1 MAKKPK
7 HDPTTAWTMSN
18 NQGFSSAYQNN
29 TLYNSMLN
37 VYKSLAYGYPQPFT
51 PQQGALPVSAIAPT
65 VIPALGPSQRIDWAT
80 MRVGE
85 TCDAQVIVFEIANVQ
100 TTYQLA
106 DNTYHLRGADGSE
119 GVYMPTASG
128 GTVTKTKMADP
139 VLTPAEV
146 EETTELLI
154 GWRTYNIENYKLRGA
169 WSTWESRV
177 FHASCNCKEFAST
190 ATNRALQFEAVEGRR
205 EQMRE
210 HLASGKGTCGVYSR
224 KKLSA
229 KSDYEIYPSSYPIR
243 VAARCVNYGLGYEYD
258 GGYRSEFCRIEHLYL
273 LSKVPLAVNIATGSM
288 VESVMLPV
296 GYAAQTVTPETVAQ
310 VLSTTYGV
318 PCDVMSPLEF
328 AYKDEEGML

>member
-1 MAKKPK
+1 MTKKPK

-18 NQGFSSAYQNN
+18 GVASPFSYSNILSAYNYL
-29 TLYNSMLN
+29 T
-37 VYKSLAYGYPQPFT
+37 GYPHPFT
-51 PQQGALPVSAIAPT
+51 PQQGSLPVSAIAPT
-65 VIPALGPSQRIDWAT
+65 YLPIST
-80 MRVGE
+80 
-85 TCDAQVIVFEIANVQ
+85 
-100 TTYQLA
+100 
-106 DNTYHLRGADGSE
+106 NTI
-119 GVYMPTASG
+119 
-128 GTVTKTKMADP
+128 TKTKMADP
-139 VLTPAEV
+139 VLSPAEV

-154 GWRTYNIENYKLRGA
+154 GWRTYTIENYKLRGA
-169 WSTWESRV
+169 WRPWESRV

-190 ATNRALQFEAVEGRR
+190 ATNRTLQFEAVEGRR

-224 KKLSA
+224 KKLSV

-273 LSKVPLAVNIATGSM
+273 LSKAPLAESIATGSM

>member
-7 HDPTTAWTMSN
+7 HDPTTAWTSVAPPL
-18 NQGFSSAYQNN
+18 SYSAYQQLISQS
-29 TLYNSMLN
+29 TISPYLN
-37 VYKSLAYGYPQPFT
+37 
-51 PQQGALPVSAIAPT
+51 APIGLT
-65 VIPALGPSQRIDWAT
+65 CPSIRPPIPWDT
-80 MRVGE
+80 MQVGE
-85 TCDAQVIVFEIANVQ
+85 TCDAQVIDFEIANVQ
-100 TTYQLA
+100 TTYQRT
-106 DNTYHLRGADGSE
+106 DNTYHLQGGDGSE

-146 EETTELLI
+146 EETAELLV
-154 GWRTYNIENYKLRGA
+154 GWRTYTIENYKLRGA
-169 WSTWESRV
+169 WSLWESRV

-224 KKLSA
+224 KKLDLLV
-229 KSDYEIYPSSYPIR
+229 DYDHRPGPYPIK

-273 LSKVPLAVNIATGSM
+273 LSKVPLAVNIETGSM
-288 VESVMLPV
+288 VASVTLPV

-328 AYKDEEGML
+328 AYKYEEGTL

>member
-7 HDPTTAWTMSN
+7 HDPTTAWTM
-18 NQGFSSAYQNN
+18 
-29 TLYNSMLN
+29 
-37 VYKSLAYGYPQPFT
+37 
-51 PQQGALPVSAIAPT
+51 
-65 VIPALGPSQRIDWAT
+65 
-80 MRVGE
+80 
-85 TCDAQVIVFEIANVQ
+85 
-100 TTYQLA
+100 
-106 DNTYHLRGADGSE
+106 
-119 GVYMPTASG
+119 
-128 GTVTKTKMADP
+128 
-139 VLTPAEV
+139 
-146 EETTELLI
+146 ELLI
-154 GWRTYNIENYKLRGA
+154 GWRTYTIENYKLRGA
-169 WSTWESRV
+169 WRPWESRV

-190 ATNRALQFEAVEGRR
+190 ATNRTLQFEAVEGRR

-224 KKLSA
+224 KKLSV
-229 KSDYEIYPSSYPIR
+229 KSDYEIYPNSYPIR

-273 LSKVPLAVNIATGSM
+273 LSKAPLAVSIATGSM